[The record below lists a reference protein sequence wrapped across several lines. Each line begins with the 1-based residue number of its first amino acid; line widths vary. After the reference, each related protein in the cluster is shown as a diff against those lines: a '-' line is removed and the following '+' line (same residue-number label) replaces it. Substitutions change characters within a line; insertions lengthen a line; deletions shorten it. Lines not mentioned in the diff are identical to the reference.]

1 MKYELC
7 YVWFFV
13 TSSVWLVFQLVLQF
27 CTWTFLR
34 YVLDISMSTATGQE
48 SWTYEVRSCS
58 EKKKVCVYVYCW
70 GTLVGR
76 TIMNDWN
83 EIRWSAKRHF
93 CLLWMLT
100 VAVVSIRCLHCLVL
114 TLVCLSVV
122 RVHLL
127 EEQLRETEMR
137 SADLLA
143 EEQRRSR
150 EIIVCDSVSSCFHI
164 LFSVFVI
171 FGTVLISWPKNS
183 AGVVKLLY
191 AILSCLVFTFYFL
204 FLLYLV
210 LFSPVSKMWNFIW
223 CIHVG
228 ARHCKIVDIVLIEHF
243 HVFAT
248 LGHLMFFAAKWT
260 LCWLC
265 GWYNTVVLL
274 GWKSLASYI

>member
-1 MKYELC
+1 
-7 YVWFFV
+7 
-13 TSSVWLVFQLVLQF
+13 
-27 CTWTFLR
+27 
-34 YVLDISMSTATGQE
+34 
-48 SWTYEVRSCS
+48 
-58 EKKKVCVYVYCW
+58 
-70 GTLVGR
+70 
-76 TIMNDWN
+76 
-83 EIRWSAKRHF
+83 
-93 CLLWMLT
+93 

-210 LFSPVSKMWNFIW
+210 LFSPVSKM
-223 CIHVG
+223 
-228 ARHCKIVDIVLIEHF
+228 
-243 HVFAT
+243 
-248 LGHLMFFAAKWT
+248 
-260 LCWLC
+260 
-265 GWYNTVVLL
+265 
-274 GWKSLASYI
+274 